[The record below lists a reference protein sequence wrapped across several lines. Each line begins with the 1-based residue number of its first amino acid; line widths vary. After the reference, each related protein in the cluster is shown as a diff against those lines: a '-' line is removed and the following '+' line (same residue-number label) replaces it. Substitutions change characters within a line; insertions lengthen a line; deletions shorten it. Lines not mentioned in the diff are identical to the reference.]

1 MTQNIVLDQADR
13 RILEQLQIDA
23 RIPVP
28 VLAERVG
35 LSAPACYRRIR
46 HLRENGTIQREVA
59 VVAPRTLGWPLSMIV
74 LVTLER
80 EGSRTIHE
88 LLRKLEAEP
97 QVIEGW
103 QITGEYDFVVKI
115 VARDMESYD
124 NLAHRLFASDERVRT
139 FVTLVVIRS
148 TKKSGFIPIGKEVS

>member
-1 MTQNIVLDQADR
+1 MRQSISLDPIDR

-23 RIPVP
+23 RLPVS

-35 LSAPACYRRIR
+35 LSSPACYRRIR

-59 VVAPRTLGWPLSMIV
+59 VIAPRMLGWPLSMIV

-80 EGSRTIHE
+80 EGSRTIDE

-97 QVIEGW
+97 QVIEAW
-103 QITGEYDFVVKI
+103 QITGEYDFAVKI
-115 VARDMESYD
+115 VARDMETYD
-124 NLAHRLFASDERVRT
+124 NLVHRLFASDERIRS

-148 TKKSGFIPIGKEVS
+148 TKKSGFIPISKDIS

>member
-1 MTQNIVLDQADR
+1 MRQSISLDPIDR

-23 RIPVP
+23 RLPVS

-35 LSAPACYRRIR
+35 LSSPACYRRIR

-59 VVAPRTLGWPLSMIV
+59 VIAPRMLGWPLSMIV

-80 EGSRTIHE
+80 EGSRTIDE

-97 QVIEGW
+97 QVIEAW
-103 QITGEYDFVVKI
+103 QITGEYDFAVKI

-124 NLAHRLFASDERVRT
+124 NLVHRLFASDERIRS

-148 TKKSGFIPIGKEVS
+148 TKKSGFIPISKDIS

>member
-1 MTQNIVLDQADR
+1 MIQNATLDQADR

-46 HLRENGTIQREVA
+46 HLRECGAIQREVA

-80 EGSRTIHE
+80 EGSRTIDE
-88 LLRKLEAEP
+88 LLRKFEAEP
-97 QVIEGW
+97 QIVEAW
-103 QITGEYDFVVKI
+103 QITGEYTFAVKI
-115 VARDMESYD
+115 IARDMENYD
-124 NLAHRLFASDERVRT
+124 EVVHRLFASDGRIRF

-148 TKKSGFIPIGKEVS
+148 TKKPGVVPIGKEPS

>member
-1 MTQNIVLDQADR
+1 MQNIVLDQVDR

-35 LSAPACYRRIR
+35 LSAPACYRRVR
-46 HLRENGTIQREVA
+46 HLRESGVIQREVA

-80 EGSRTIHE
+80 EGSRTIDE
-88 LLRKLEAEP
+88 LLRKLENEP
-97 QVIEGW
+97 QVIEAW
-103 QITGEYDFVVKI
+103 QITGEYTFAVKI
-115 VARDMESYD
+115 VARDMENYD
-124 NLAHRLFASDERVRT
+124 DLVHRLFASDEQVRF

-148 TKKSGFIPIGKEVS
+148 TKKPGVIPIGKEAS

>member
-1 MTQNIVLDQADR
+1 MTQNKLDQADR

-46 HLRENGTIQREVA
+46 HLRESGVVQREVA

-80 EGSRTIHE
+80 EGSRTIDE
-88 LLRKLEAEP
+88 LLRKFETEP
-97 QVIEGW
+97 QVIEAS
-103 QITGEYDFVVKI
+103 QITGEYTFAVKI
-115 VARDMESYD
+115 IARDMEDYD
-124 NLAHRLFASDERVRT
+124 ELVHRLFASDERVRF

-148 TKKSGFIPIGKEVS
+148 TRKSGVIPVGREAS

>member
-1 MTQNIVLDQADR
+1 MRQSISLDPIDR

-23 RIPVP
+23 RLPVS

-35 LSAPACYRRIR
+35 LSSPACYRRIR

-59 VVAPRTLGWPLSMIV
+59 VIAPRMLGWPLSMIV

-80 EGSRTIHE
+80 EGSRTIDE

-97 QVIEGW
+97 QVIEAW
-103 QITGEYDFVVKI
+103 QITGEYDFAVKI

-124 NLAHRLFASDERVRT
+124 NLVHRLFASDERIRS

-148 TKKSGFIPIGKEVS
+148 TTKSGFIPISKDIS